1 MGTQLDKLKIKQKMD
16 EAAHFLRLTSGV
28 GVTVGSGVGATVGS
42 SVGSGVSHK
51 YPGGLVLSSQTV
63 SAIQS

>member
-1 MGTQLDKLKIKQKMD
+1 MD

-51 YPGGLVLSSQTV
+51 YPGGLLLSSQTV